1 MGLQSHHR
9 EGQCISKTTG
19 KEDGF
24 NRAIEERPQEDS
36 PGTEAKMQSGEQQW
50 YEKVR
55 VSCFLQCNSLRGEVL
70 IIHMNLLFTIFLKN
84 DRQNGLL
91 CC

>member
-1 MGLQSHHR
+1 MES
-9 EGQCISKTTG
+9 
-19 KEDGF
+19 
-24 NRAIEERPQEDS
+24 EEQ
-36 PGTEAKMQSGEQQW
+36 KQ
-50 YEKVR
+50 YEKY
-55 VSCFLQCNSLRGEVL
+55 CALNFLQCNSLRGEVL